1 MTQQS
6 VDLSRTWSLLN
17 GHLREGEKGHCH
29 TVAGYLLRPEW
40 TTRDLA
46 AATQSGTR
54 DALFFGNERV
64 LAVTPREAKPM
75 GVFRA
80 LRAARGD
87 LNAFGDVR
95 EIPRDQVTGF
105 EISGDAPLQDTQI
118 QVLFEGD
125 FKWLTVQIAS
135 GDELRMLLDEVAT
148 PQPQLDEKLDR
159 YLGGEQL

>member
-1 MTQQS
+1 MAARP

-29 TVAGYLLRPEW
+29 TIAGHLLRTDW

-54 DALFFGNERV
+54 DAIFLGNERA

-75 GVFRA
+75 GMFRA

-87 LNAFGDVR
+87 LSAFGEVR
-95 EIPRDQVTGF
+95 EIAR
-105 EISGDAPLQDTQI
+105 
-118 QVLFEGD
+118 
-125 FKWLTVQIAS
+125 
-135 GDELRMLLDEVAT
+135 
-148 PQPQLDEKLDR
+148 
-159 YLGGEQL
+159 